1 MRQNEICN
9 FEICFETL
17 FEILKLW
24 NLFFF
29 LLNRAFT
36 ASLSVSEAFSCL

>member
-17 FEILKLW
+17 FEILKFW
-24 NLFFF
+24 NLFF